1 VNHTSPFLMRD
12 VSKGRRRLAGAWIT
26 LGGWLLIAGLLA
38 ACANAPA
45 SVAPTTAPAVAPTV
59 VSGVKPANLT
69 VYAAA
74 SLTEAFTEIGRE
86 FERQNPG
93 SKVEFNF
100 GGSQQLVQQ
109 LAQGAPVDVF
119 ASANQT
125 QMDAAVKSGRIV
137 TGTAQ
142 TFARNRLIAIYPKE
156 GGVPLTALQDLAKP
170 DLKLVLAAKE
180 VPVGQYALEF
190 LTRAAADP
198 GYGPQY
204 RAAVLKNVVSYEA
217 NVRAVLSKVALG
229 EADAGIIYITDL
241 AGQEAKSVGRLE
253 IPDALNPMAVYP
265 LAAIKD
271 SSQAE
276 AAKAF
281 IELVLGSKGQE
292 ILAKYGFTS
301 K

>member
-1 VNHTSPFLMRD
+1 LGV
-12 VSKGRRRLAGAWIT
+12 WI
-26 LGGWLLIAGLLA
+26 LIAGLLA
-38 ACANAPA
+38 ACASTPA
-45 SVAPTTAPAVAPTV
+45 SVAPTTAPAAAPT
-59 VSGVKPANLT
+59 SAPAAAPTAAPSAKPANLT
-69 VYAAA
+69 VYAAS

-86 FERQNPG
+86 FERQHPG

-125 QMDAAVKSGRIV
+125 QMDAAVKSGRVV

-156 GGVPLTALQDLAKP
+156 GGTPLTSLQDLAKP
-170 DLKLVLAAKE
+170 NLKLVLAAKE

-198 GYGPQY
+198 GFGPQY
-204 RAAVLKNVVSYEA
+204 REAVLRNVVSYEA

-229 EADAGIIYITDL
+229 EADAGIVYLTDL

-253 IPDALNPMAVYP
+253 IPEALHPIAVYP
-265 LAAIKD
+265 VAAIKD
-271 SSQAE
+271 SNQAE
-276 AAKAF
+276 SAKAF
-281 IELVLGSKGQE
+281 IELVLASEGQK

-301 K
+301 R